1 MSINTLERLLPSP
14 VPAVHPLPEYLAVGE
29 RKAFYTAMKTAL
41 QVPWMGVVTM
51 AYTHYPHF
59 FRYLWR
65 GLEPVVTGAAFVG
78 ECRDLRALAEREA
91 ARLAPAGIRGTLE
104 TAGYAPAEIASIREM
119 IEIFSHGNYPYLLI
133 ATLVRL
139 LLEGGALEPDAAVDA
154 APFTGRHAPEVTCP
168 FVLME
173 AHHADPT
180 TRAVY
185 EDVKATLVLPFV
197 NTDYRALARWPSYFA
212 AAWAGIKPLV
222 VTPDYDAACRRV
234 HDAAL
239 AQVRH
244 RVPNPAGL
252 DAEGLRAAARQDAQ
266 LDEVLAMARLFQWLL
281 PGLVLNV
288 ALFDLQLR

>member
-1 MSINTLERLLPSP
+1 MNTLERYLPTP
-14 VPAVHPLPEYLAVGE
+14 VPAVHPLPEYLADGE

-51 AYTHYPHF
+51 AYAHYPHF
-59 FRYLWR
+59 FRYLWQ
-65 GLEPVVTGAAFVG
+65 GLEPVVTSAAFVG
-78 ECRDLRALAEREA
+78 ECRELRALAEREA
-91 ARLAPAGIRGTLE
+91 ARLAPAGLRGTLDA
-104 TAGYAPAEIASIREM
+104 AGYAPAEIASIRDM

-139 LLEGGALEPDAAVDA
+139 LLEGGALEPDAAIDA
-154 APFTGRHAPEVTCP
+154 APFTGRHAPDVACP

-173 AHHADPT
+173 AHHADPA
-180 TRAVY
+180 TRAIY
-185 EDVKATLVLPFV
+185 EDVKATLGLPFV

-212 AAWAGIKPLV
+212 AAWGGIRPLV
-222 VTPDYDAACRRV
+222 ATPAYEAACRLV
-234 HDAAL
+234 HDDAL
-239 AQVRH
+239 ARVRH

-252 DAEGLRAAARQDAQ
+252 DAEGLRAAALRDAP
-266 LDEVLAMARLFQWLL
+266 LDETLAVARLFQWLL

>member
-1 MSINTLERLLPSP
+1 
-14 VPAVHPLPEYLAVGE
+14 VPTVHPLPEYLAVGE

-51 AYTHYPHF
+51 AYAHYPHF
-59 FRYLWR
+59 FRHLWQ
-65 GLEPVVTGAAFVG
+65 GIEPVVTSTAFVG
-78 ECRDLRALAEREA
+78 ECRDLRALVEREA

-104 TAGYAPAEIASIREM
+104 TAGYAPAEIASIRDM
-119 IEIFSHGNYPYLLI
+119 IAIFSHGNFPYLMI
-133 ATLVRL
+133 ATLVRR
-139 LLEGGALEPDAAVDA
+139 LLEGGALEPDATVDTS
-154 APFTGRHAPEVTCP
+154 PFAGRHAPEFACP

-185 EDVKATLVLPFV
+185 DDVKATLGLPFV

-212 AAWAGIKPLV
+212 AAWGGIRTLV
-222 VTPDYDAACRRV
+222 ATPEYEAACRRV

-239 AQVRH
+239 TRIRH
-244 RVPNPAGL
+244 RVPNPAEL
-252 DAEGLRAAARQDAQ
+252 DAEGLRTAARQDAP
-266 LDEVLAMARLFQWLL
+266 LEEVLAVARLFQWLL
-281 PGLVLNV
+281 PGLVVNV